1 MKTEEL
7 GPGLVQ
13 ALTTVPDPRS
23 RHGRRHPLPAILA
36 LATVA
41 MLCGAR
47 SLYAIAQWGRE
58 QPDEVIQALGFTR
71 EQTPG
76 VATLHRV
83 FKGLDAQQ
91 FEQALSGWAQSVLG
105 GRGEAIALD
114 GKALRGI
121 HGEELPGVRL
131 VAAYDIQTGLVLGQR
146 GGAGQEEGG
155 GGARGGA
162 GPGESRGGTESGAG
176 PAADVLGP

>member
-7 GPGLVQ
+7 GSSLLR
-13 ALTTVPDPRS
+13 ALAAVPDPRS
-23 RHGRRHPLPAILA
+23 RHGRRHPLPAVLA

-58 QPDEVIQALGFTR
+58 QPEAVVQTLGFTR
-71 EQTPG
+71 QATPG

-83 FKGLDAQQ
+83 FKRLDVDV
-91 FEQALSGWAQSVLG
+91 FETVLMQWAQAVLG
-105 GRGEAIALD
+105 DRGQGQAIALD

-121 HGEELPGVRL
+121 HGETLPGVRL
-131 VAAYDIQTGLVLGQR
+131 VAAYDVGTGLVLAQK
-146 GGAGQEEGG
+146 GGEAEN
-155 GGARGGA
+155 
-162 GPGESRGGTESGAG
+162 PNG
-176 PAADVLGP
+176 PAGDGDGYGDG

>member
-1 MKTEEL
+1 MQTDEL
-7 GPGLVQ
+7 GASLLR
-13 ALTTVPDPRS
+13 ALADVPDPRS
-23 RHGRRHPLPAILA
+23 HHGRRHPLPAILT

-58 QPDEVIQALGFTR
+58 QPEAVVQALGFAR
-71 EQTPG
+71 GRTPG

-83 FKGLDAQQ
+83 FKALDVEQ
-91 FEQALSGWAQSVLG
+91 FEALLGQWAQAAAG
-105 GRGEAIALD
+105 DRGEAIAID

-131 VAAYDIQTGLVLGQR
+131 VAAYDVKTGLVLAQK
-146 GGAGQEEGG
+146 GGEAQNPAC
-155 GGARGGA
+155 GAAR
-162 GPGESRGGTESGAG
+162 
-176 PAADVLGP
+176 